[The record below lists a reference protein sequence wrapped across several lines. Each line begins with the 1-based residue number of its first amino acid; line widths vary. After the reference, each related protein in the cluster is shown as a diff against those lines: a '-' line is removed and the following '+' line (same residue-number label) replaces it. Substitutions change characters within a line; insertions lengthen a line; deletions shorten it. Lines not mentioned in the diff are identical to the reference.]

1 MIFFF
6 LNKNRYF
13 SISCLL
19 RIQKKNITTF
29 NMHNKANIINH
40 LKNIIGNMKIQSEKL
55 KKLIFKLRALRKKID
70 FIENDVI
77 FSRMKLFECKF
88 RETIQKV

>member
-1 MIFFF
+1 
-6 LNKNRYF
+6 
-13 SISCLL
+13 
-19 RIQKKNITTF
+19 
-29 NMHNKANIINH
+29 MHNKANIINH

-55 KKLIFKLRALRKKID
+55 KKLIFNLRALRKKID

-88 RETIQKV
+88 RVTIQKV